1 VQNYPLRAILRHR
14 QAPQSTQPLPRRA
27 EASAS
32 SAERPYPMDSMA
44 LPPPTHRSNWRA
56 PPHSDSAKPPSPTP
70 MSMGDPHFP
79 GFGKCGV
86 RLPSHWLLLS
96 RAARR
101 SCAQCSRNSLLVQ
114 PFHRKHDRSDPMS
127 KYCHRL

>member
-1 VQNYPLRAILRHR
+1 MHAVAWLRRYYKCRIILSEQYCATDKRRNQHNRCPGEQRRALLRRSDRTRWTRWRFRPQHTARTGERHR
-14 QAPQSTQPLPRRA
+14 TRTRQSRPARR
-27 EASAS
+27 
-32 SAERPYPMDSMA
+32 
-44 LPPPTHRSNWRA
+44 
-56 PPHSDSAKPPSPTP
+56 
-70 MSMGDPHFP
+70 
-79 GFGKCGV
+79 